1 MSRDDHPICDENGR
15 VFALILGWPDGWEV
29 IWAGVEEAVARLQQ
43 ALEGLKV
50 PENRRGD
57 FIAYATGFTF
67 GGGPTVGE
75 FELPHDPC

>member
-1 MSRDDHPICDENGR
+1 MEC
-15 VFALILGWPDGWEV
+15 
-29 IWAGVEEAVARLQQ
+29 LQK

-67 GGGPTVGE
+67 GGGPTVSNPAH
-75 FELPHDPC
+75 FWFLA